1 MKIIK
6 VKNYDEMSDKS
17 AEILASVVKAEPHAT
32 LGLATGSTVL
42 GTYDR
47 LVEMYKRGE
56 ISFADISSFNLD
68 EYVGLGG
75 DSDQS
80 YVHYMRKH
88 LFCRTDFDLK
98 NTHLPDGAAE
108 NAEEECARYSAL
120 LAANPRRIQL
130 LGLGSD
136 GHIGFNEPYSPFD
149 GTTHVAE
156 LAESTMSD
164 NSRLFE
170 RLDDVPR
177 KAITMGIAEIMQA
190 RSILILV
197 SGAAKAEAVRA
208 MVNGEVNE
216 SCPASVLQRHGDVTL
231 IVDEA
236 AAGLL

>member
-1 MKIIK
+1 M
-6 VKNYDEMSDKS
+6 V
-17 AEILASVVKAEPHAT
+17 
-32 LGLATGSTVL
+32 
-42 GTYDR
+42 
-47 LVEMYKRGE
+47 
-56 ISFADISSFNLD
+56 
-68 EYVGLGG
+68 
-75 DSDQS
+75 
-80 YVHYMRKH
+80 
-88 LFCRTDFDLK
+88 
-98 NTHLPDGAAE
+98 
-108 NAEEECARYSAL
+108 
-120 LAANPRRIQL
+120 
-130 LGLGSD
+130 
-136 GHIGFNEPYSPFD
+136 HIGFNEPYSPFD

-156 LAESTMSD
+156 LAESTISD